1 MNMEKILSSVI
12 VQGLLKAYNGI
23 KVKGKKKKI
32 FPTP

>member
-23 KVKGKKKKI
+23 KVKGKKKI